1 MTTKPI
7 DQTKLKSCR
16 FVYIKFIILKNL
28 LHILNSELFFHKK
41 QSTCIL
47 WHCHQSCK
55 NLAQFI
61 LLSTAPVQVS
71 FSLIS
76 WIPSVRVGHRNR
88 TIFPVPV
95 QFFPPRSHKQLFPK
109 FILNITFIQ
118 NKTTYFFLFCKKG
131 SHKIHSRTSCKISTT
146 PQK

>member
-1 MTTKPI
+1 MSLCLHKVYY
-7 DQTKLKSCR
+7 LK
-16 FVYIKFIILKNL
+16 KL

-41 QSTCIL
+41 TVDMYPVALPSIVQ
-47 WHCHQSCK
+47 K